1 MWNTLGRLSA
11 AAAIIGGAL
20 WIVYAVLAAG
30 KPPGCAG
37 DECLLQSHRDLGG
50 LEALVI
56 AGGLLLLFAVA
67 QLAARVRGV
76 SAAAVAA
83 GVAAILAGIATGN
96 WYVFVAG
103 VAACVVG
110 SAVLGIALIRAGAAP
125 AWVGALLV
133 AGSLA
138 LFAANDQDDRVLF
151 VIPFAL
157 AWMVAGAYGLRRPRT
172 VLMAAG

>member
-1 MWNTLGRLSA
+1 MWKTSGRLSA
-11 AAAIIGGAL
+11 AAAVIGGAL

-30 KPPGCAG
+30 RPPGCVG
-37 DECLLQSHRDLGG
+37 DACLLQSHRDLGG

-67 QLAARVRGV
+67 QLAARVRGF
-76 SAAAVAA
+76 SAVAVTG
-83 GVAAILAGIATGN
+83 GVAAILAGIVSGN
-96 WYVFVAG
+96 WYVLVAG

-110 SAVLGIALIRAGAAP
+110 SAVLGIAVIRAGAAP

-157 AWMVAGAYGLRRPRT
+157 AWMVAGAYG
-172 VLMAAG
+172 VAQ